1 MRRLTPG
8 RGPSSRPGQLCAV
21 EETPS
26 QKLDSLS
33 RNRRLSR
40 ASSIPARQF
49 QAGCPI
55 EKPIPKTKTKKNEP
69 TRRQI
74 YNRTTPGE
82 KGGLASR
89 CAQPVRGFRVDRV
102 QVGAV
107 EKMFRTG
114 LFPHV
119 IQHAEGLL
127 VLTSSF
133 RGVSSQTDG

>member
-8 RGPSSRPGQLCAV
+8 RGPSSRPGQLYAV

-40 ASSIPARQF
+40 VSSIPARQF

-69 TRRQI
+69 TRRRI

-82 KGGLASR
+82 KGGLDSTFPTDSLLRRRSCLVSLRPKCVLPQLNGLMRRSR
-89 CAQPVRGFRVDRV
+89 PRYPFG
-102 QVGAV
+102 
-107 EKMFRTG
+107 
-114 LFPHV
+114 
-119 IQHAEGLL
+119 
-127 VLTSSF
+127 
-133 RGVSSQTDG
+133 

>member
-21 EETPS
+21 EEIPS

-40 ASSIPARQF
+40 VSSIPARQL
-49 QAGCPI
+49 QAGCPL

-82 KGGLASR
+82 KSGLVRAVLRPFGESLSRLIEPAGGSD
-89 CAQPVRGFRVDRV
+89 P
-102 QVGAV
+102 
-107 EKMFRTG
+107 
-114 LFPHV
+114 
-119 IQHAEGLL
+119 
-127 VLTSSF
+127 
-133 RGVSSQTDG
+133 

>member
-1 MRRLTPG
+1 MRRLIPG
-8 RGPSSRPGQLCAV
+8 RGPSSRPGQLYAV

-40 ASSIPARQF
+40 VSSIPARQF

-69 TRRQI
+69 TRRRI

-82 KGGLASR
+82 KGGLGWALWSGSVAVMLTLAVGVMTVMAVMRRSR
-89 CAQPVRGFRVDRV
+89 V
-102 QVGAV
+102 VGL
-107 EKMFRTG
+107 R
-114 LFPHV
+114 L
-119 IQHAEGLL
+119 
-127 VLTSSF
+127 
-133 RGVSSQTDG
+133 

>member
-8 RGPSSRPGQLCAV
+8 RGPSSRPGQLYAV

-40 ASSIPARQF
+40 VSSIPAKQF

-69 TRRQI
+69 TRRRI

-82 KGGLASR
+82 KGGLMPYVRVPRHPSR
-89 CAQPVRGFRVDRV
+89 IDAKRGDHF
-102 QVGAV
+102 
-107 EKMFRTG
+107 
-114 LFPHV
+114 
-119 IQHAEGLL
+119 LL
-127 VLTSSF
+127 I
-133 RGVSSQTDG
+133 